1 MFDRLTDVLHNIINL
16 SENEITVSVFHV
28 PEVKQ
33 FIVRLNRVEQLY
45 EQGLDAN
52 DKIIGT
58 YSYTTASEAGENTYI
73 FNGIVSHK
81 NYGEPYTLFDS
92 GEFYE
97 SFRVIVGT
105 DGFVITANT
114 AKPDGDL
121 TQFGEILG
129 ITPESKDE
137 LSEKMVP
144 FLRESLREEMLK

>member
-1 MFDRLTDVLHNIINL
+1 MFDRLTDVLKNIINL
-16 SENEITVSVFHV
+16 SEDELNVSVFHI
-28 PEVKQ
+28 PEVRQ

-45 EQGLDAN
+45 TQGLDAN
-52 DKIIGT
+52 DKVIGT
-58 YSYTTASEAGENTYI
+58 YSYTTALEAGENTYI

-81 NYGEPYTLFDS
+81 TYGEPYTLYES

-97 SFRVIVGT
+97 SFRVIVKG

-129 ITPESKDE
+129 ITQESKNE
-137 LSEKMVP
+137 LSIKMLP
-144 FLRESLREEMLK
+144 LLRDILREEMLK